1 MGRIYISH
9 PGDQINNIRIVELE
23 QENDT
28 SARLEFYPTSKNK
41 VRKLSSLLGVRDM
54 FKAVVSAV
62 KRCASWNHFKHI
74 DKIMNFNTI
83 PNTMPV
89 YS

>member
-1 MGRIYISH
+1 
-9 PGDQINNIRIVELE
+9 
-23 QENDT
+23 
-28 SARLEFYPTSKNK
+28 
-41 VRKLSSLLGVRDM
+41 M

-62 KRCASWNHFKHI
+62 KRCASFYHVKHI